1 MHDSTERRTELTAKT
16 MPATSGIITL
26 TNRLMRRRRKVSLA
40 PAAVAATVPAVTKR
54 TLFVRRWFAAGI
66 LLLASGL
73 IVLYV
78 ANSIAINNL
87 MADITSLERERD
99 LTRNANEKLR
109 ADLLKLMAVERVSN
123 LAQENLGMMQP
134 TAPPVLLQEPS
145 LGSQIANMQAV
156 GNPANE

>member
-1 MHDSTERRTELTAKT
+1 MAAS
-16 MPATSGIITL
+16 SGLITL
-26 TNRLMRRRRKVSLA
+26 TNRLIRRRRRKVS
-40 PAAVAATVPAVTKR
+40 PAAVNNAVPAVTKR
-54 TLFVRRWFAAGI
+54 ALFVRRWFAAGT

-99 LTRNANEKLR
+99 LTRNENEKLR

-123 LAQENLGMMQP
+123 LAQGKLGMMQP

-145 LGSQIANMQAV
+145 AVSQPANTQAA